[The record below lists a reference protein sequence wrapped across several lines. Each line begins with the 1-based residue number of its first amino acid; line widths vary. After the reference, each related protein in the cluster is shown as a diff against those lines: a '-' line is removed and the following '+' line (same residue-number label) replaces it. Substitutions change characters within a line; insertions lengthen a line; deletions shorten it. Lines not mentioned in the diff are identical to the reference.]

1 MNKENTFI
9 PELIVS
15 SPGRIN
21 FMGGHTDYN
30 NGFVLPTAIDKKIR
44 FEFKKNGTADT
55 CNFYS
60 RNYDKSLRVDLNNI
74 SPSTENWENYIL
86 GVLHQL
92 SKRSDKIRGFDCF
105 FSSELAIGSGLSSSA
120 ALECGLAYG
129 VNSLFELGLS
139 KKDITV
145 LSRDAEHEYVGT
157 KCGIMDQYAS
167 VFSETNKILFLD
179 CQSLEHSL
187 IPIDLVDY
195 KILILNTN
203 VEHNLATS
211 EYNVRRQQCE
221 EGVVF
226 IKKRHPHVSSL
237 RDVNL
242 DMLEEV
248 KGEVSQTVFQRCQ
261 YIIQENKRVLAA
273 AEFLKNNELNEF
285 GDLLYQCHDGIR
297 HKYEVSCDELDFL
310 VDFSKEKEYV
320 IGSRMMGGGF
330 GGCTVNIVHKDYINA
345 YTEEVGLVYKERFNI
360 DLDAFQV
367 MPCKGTSIEF
377 TESKVS

>member
-1 MNKENTFI
+1 MDKENTFI
-9 PELIVS
+9 PELIVA

-30 NGFVLPTAIDKKIR
+30 NGFVLPTAINKKIR
-44 FEFKKNGTADT
+44 FEFKKNGTTDT

-60 RNYDKSLRVDLNNI
+60 RNYDKSLKVDLDNI
-74 SPSTENWENYIL
+74 SPSKENWENYIL

-92 SKRSDKIRGFDCF
+92 SKRSDKIRGFDCS
-105 FSSELAIGSGLSSSA
+105 FSSEIAIGSGLSSSA

-139 KKDITV
+139 KKEITI

-179 CQSLEHSL
+179 CQTLEHSL

-203 VEHNLATS
+203 VTHSLATS

-221 EGVVF
+221 EGVAF

-242 DMLEEV
+242 EMLEEV
-248 KGEVSQTVFQRCQ
+248 KDEVSQTIFHRCQ
-261 YIIQENKRVLAA
+261 YIIEENKRVLAA
-273 AEFLKNNELNEF
+273 AEFLKNNKLNEF
-285 GDLLYQCHDGIR
+285 GDLLYQCHDEIR
-297 HKYEVSCDELDFL
+297 YKYEVSCDELDFL

-330 GGCTVNIVHKDYINA
+330 GGCTVNIVHKDYIKA
-345 YTEEVGLVYKERFNI
+345 YTEEVGIAYKERFNI

-367 MPCKGTSIEF
+367 MPSKGTSIEF

>member
-1 MNKENTFI
+1 MDKENTFI

-44 FEFKKNGTADT
+44 FEFKKNGTVDT

-92 SKRSDKIRGFDCF
+92 SKRSDKIQGFDCF

-221 EGVVF
+221 EGVAF
-226 IKKRHPHVSSL
+226 IKKRHPNVSSL

-248 KGEVSQTVFQRCQ
+248 KDEVSLTVFQRCQ

-297 HKYEVSCDELDFL
+297 HQYEVSCDELDFL

-330 GGCTVNIVHKDYINA
+330 GGCTVNIVHNDYINA
-345 YTEEVGLVYKERFNI
+345 YTEEVSIAYKERFNI

-367 MPCKGTSIEF
+367 MPSKGTSIEF